1 MTQNEIL
8 KIESINPNESG
19 RSMVEMLGVLA
30 IIGVLS
36 LAGVEGYKYA
46 IAKYTANELLNGVM
60 KRAVLASNYLMS
72 PANPYQGNCCGFSME
87 LLEEENGVYYDAWCN
102 GADSLAIS
110 IDPVSKE
117 TCEIIAKNLPERI
130 TGHRLNGIGCIV
142 CGGGMIT
149 CSTNCGGEMLIPECH
164 EEDNWFEFSFYP
176 DLRNP

>member
-46 IAKYTANELLNGVM
+46 IAKYKANELLNGVM

-87 LLEEENGVYYDAWCN
+87 LPEEENGVYYDAWCKQYDKM
-102 GADSLAIS
+102 AVTVDSF
-110 IDPVSKE
+110 SKE
-117 TCEIIAKNLPERI
+117 TCQIMIQNLPSKA
-130 TGHRLNGIGCIV
+130 TGYVIGNLDDCWV
-142 CGGGMIT
+142 CGDGMQCSETRECQDDNEIT
-149 CSTNCGGEMLIPECH
+149 
-164 EEDNWFEFSFYP
+164 FFFKP
-176 DLRNP
+176 DLT

>member
-46 IAKYTANELLNGVM
+46 IAKYKANELLNGVM

-72 PANPYQGNCCGFSME
+72 PANPRQGECCGFSME
-87 LLEEENGVYYDAWCN
+87 LPEEENGVYYDAWCIDYN
-102 GADSLAIS
+102 DLAVS
-110 IDPVSKE
+110 IDPVSKKV
-117 TCEIIAKNLPERI
+117 CEIIMQNIPSEARNCSINDLMYCWE
-130 TGHRLNGIGCIV
+130 
-142 CGGGMIT
+142 CGGGMQCSETRECQDNNEIT
-149 CSTNCGGEMLIPECH
+149 LT
-164 EEDNWFEFSFYP
+164 FYP